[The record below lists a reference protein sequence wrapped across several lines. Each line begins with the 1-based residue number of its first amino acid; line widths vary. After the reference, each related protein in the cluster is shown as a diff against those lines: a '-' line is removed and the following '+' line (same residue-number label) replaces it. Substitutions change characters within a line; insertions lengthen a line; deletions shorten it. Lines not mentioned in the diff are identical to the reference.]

1 MTDCQP
7 SHPMTYIEIDLAAL
21 GANIRTLKRHVGPRV
36 ELIAVV
42 KGNAYGHGAMS
53 IARTALQHGAT
64 RLAVARVDEG
74 VALRKEGILAPVL
87 VMGYTP
93 PDYVAHA
100 VAHDLILT
108 VTEINQAEALAE
120 AAQAHGSRAKVHV
133 KVDTGMARLGLLPDE
148 TLPFVA
154 HLAGLPGLELE
165 GIFSHF
171 ASADEPDKSYAHEQL
186 ARFMDVLRTL
196 SDAGYSFPVRHIANS
211 AATIDL
217 PETHLDAVRCG
228 IAIYGL
234 LPSAGTPPA
243 LPLQPVLT
251 LKSCLARVRTLPAG
265 AGISYGRTYITPR
278 CMAVGLVPV
287 GYGDG
292 YHRINSNRGA
302 VLIHGQR
309 APIVGRVTMDQL
321 VVDLSEVGPASVGDE
336 VVLIGA
342 QGLDRIA
349 AEEVAGWAETINYE
363 VTTSLL
369 SRLPRVVLDG

>member
-1 MTDCQP
+1 MDHQP
-7 SHPMTYIEIDLAAL
+7 SRPMTYIGIDLAAL
-21 GANIRTLKRHVGPRV
+21 GANIRALKRHVGQRA

-42 KGNAYGHGAMS
+42 KGNAYGHGAVP

-93 PDYVAHA
+93 PDNMAHA
-100 VAHDLILT
+100 VAHNLTLT
-108 VTEINQAEALAE
+108 VTEINQAKALDE
-120 AAQAHGSRAKVHV
+120 AARAHNSRAKVHI
-133 KVDTGMARLGLLPDE
+133 KIDTGMARLGLLPDE
-148 TLPFVA
+148 ALPFVTC
-154 HLAGLPGLELE
+154 LAGLPGLELE

-171 ASADEPDKSYAHEQL
+171 ASADGPDKSYAHEQF

-196 SDAGYSFPVRHIANS
+196 SDAGHSFPVRHIANS

-234 LPSAGTPPA
+234 RPSAGTPPA
-243 LPLQPVLT
+243 VPLQPVLT

-265 AGISYGRTYITPR
+265 AGISYGRTYITPCR
-278 CMAVGLVPV
+278 MAVGLVPI

-292 YHRINSNRGA
+292 YHRLNSNRGA
-302 VLIHGQR
+302 VLIHGRR

-321 VVDLSEVGPASVGDE
+321 VVDLSEIGPASVGDE

-342 QGLDRIA
+342 QGLDRIT

>member
-1 MTDCQP
+1 MNRQP
-7 SHPMTYIEIDLAAL
+7 PPPMTYIEIDLAAL
-21 GANIRTLKRHVGPRV
+21 GANIRALKRHVGPRV

-42 KGNAYGHGAMS
+42 KGNAYGHGAVS

-74 VALRKEGILAPVL
+74 IALRKEGILAPVL

-93 PDYVAHA
+93 PGDAARA
-100 VAHDLILT
+100 VAHDLTLT
-108 VTEINQAEALAE
+108 VTELDQAEALAL
-120 AAQAHGSRAKVHV
+120 AARAHGNRAKAHI
-133 KVDTGMARLGLLPDE
+133 KIDTGMARLGLLPDE
-148 TLPFVA
+148 ALPFVA
-154 HLAGLPGLELE
+154 HLAGLPGLERE

-171 ASADEPDKSYAHEQL
+171 ATADEPDKSYAREQL
-186 ARFMDVLRTL
+186 ARFMDVLQTL

-234 LPSAGTPPA
+234 RPCADTPPA
-243 LPLQPVLT
+243 LPLQPVLA
-251 LKSCLARVRTLPAG
+251 LKSCLARVQTLPPG
-265 AGISYGRTYITPR
+265 AGVSYGRTYITPR
-278 CMAVGLVPV
+278 RMAVGLVPA

-292 YHRINSNRGA
+292 YHRINSNRGV
-302 VLIHGQR
+302 VLVHGRR

-321 VVDLSEVGPASVGDE
+321 VVDLSDVGPASVGDE

-342 QGLDRIA
+342 QGADRIT
-349 AEEVAGWAETINYE
+349 AEEVARWSETINYE
-363 VTTSLL
+363 VTTALL
-369 SRLPRVVLDG
+369 SRLPRVVLGG